1 MFNDER
7 INKEISN
14 LKKYLIILSVI
25 VACIFLG
32 IKIYYSTIN
41 ELSIVYYIT
50 ELVIILAGTGTLIG
64 SLFIRAEIKD
74 EMFYER
80 IHKYFDKAFKI
91 FVCLT
96 FISFACVMGGTL
108 LYENQDF
115 SSAVTINLILTISLF
130 VGYAYL
136 RYKNIYFN
144 YNLIEEDNKTYY
156 KGVFKN
162 ILKIFLF
169 FLIIYSIGIA
179 ASLLFTN
186 KSQGLTQSDFS
197 IVLKSIISAFFTSSI
212 GVGLYYLFIS
222 IFEKSFVN
230 EEENKK
236 ITIPTIILVVL
247 AIVFNAL
254 YLIIS
259 IKESMLINQMQ
270 MDPSSAGNFSA
281 MLTKLSNNSKFFR
294 EWGIHLQTLGL
305 VFLAYDATKG
315 DKALKNKAIAPLLI
329 FIFYSFIS
337 LIVMKLDP
345 MLLDC
350 VKNLSQN
357 EISQFVNI
365 KAIVLACINTGI
377 IIALLITCF
386 VKLKE
391 QMIKHKGILILLI
404 ANFLITIVEFSL
416 SFNDNAIIRGYIE
429 LAWMGTLLVVFVAYL
444 IMLHIKRAEEEEI
457 LS

>member
-64 SLFIRAEIKD
+64 SLFIRTEIKD

-96 FISFACVMGGTL
+96 LISFACVMGGTL
-108 LYENQDF
+108 LSENQNF
-115 SSAVTINLILTISLF
+115 SSAVTINLILPISLF

-156 KGVFKN
+156 KGIFKN

-169 FLIIYSIGIA
+169 FLMIYSIGIA

-186 KSQGLTQSDFS
+186 KSMGLTHNDFS
-197 IVLKSIISAFFTSSI
+197 FVLSSIISAFFTSSI

-222 IFEKSFVN
+222 IFEKAFVN
-230 EEENKK
+230 EEDNKK

-254 YLIIS
+254 YLIFS

-281 MLTKLSNNSKFFR
+281 MLTKLSNNSKFCR

-305 VFLAYDATKG
+305 VFLVYDATKG
-315 DKALKNKAIAPLLI
+315 DKVLKNKANAPLLI
-329 FIFYSFIS
+329 FILYSFIS

-377 IIALLITCF
+377 IIALLTTCF

-391 QMIKHKGILILLI
+391 QIIKHKGLLILVI

-429 LAWMGTLLVVFVAYL
+429 LAWMVILLVAFVAYL
-444 IMLHIKRAEEEEI
+444 IRLHINKNEGEEV